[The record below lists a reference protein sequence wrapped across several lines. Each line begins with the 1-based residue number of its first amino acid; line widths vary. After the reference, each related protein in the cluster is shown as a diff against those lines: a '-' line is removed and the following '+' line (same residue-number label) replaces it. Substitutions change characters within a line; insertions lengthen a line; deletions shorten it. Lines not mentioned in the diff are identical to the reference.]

1 MGQWP
6 LMFINDESSVE
17 IIFILTIVLVTNSK
31 TTNFHTQQY
40 EKKNQYIII
49 MFTNNFLANSF
60 ISNLYDVQEDN
71 VRF

>member
-40 EKKNQYIII
+40 EKKKSIYYYNVHKQLLSQLIYIK
-49 MFTNNFLANSF
+49 F
-60 ISNLYDVQEDN
+60 IRCSRRQC
-71 VRF
+71 